1 MGDLLDRTGEKDLIL
16 GRRHRASA
24 ERSSWP
30 GSKRWLK
37 SILICLVILL
47 NGLLVY
53 QLAQANIDGK
63 RATTLTTTPL
73 PGSSS
78 APVLTGWGGIQLNEA
93 GTALERLFR
102 ASQPHGSTPMRASA
116 RPPCSFARPDGSNS
130 ATLCPRPL

>member
-1 MGDLLDRTGEKDLIL
+1 MGDLLDRTGEKDLSL

-93 GTALERLFR
+93 GEIGKAHGWNPVTATTRIA
-102 ASQPHGSTPMRASA
+102 ASS
-116 RPPCSFARPDGSNS
+116 
-130 ATLCPRPL
+130 LK

>member
-1 MGDLLDRTGEKDLIL
+1 MGDLLDRPGEKDLSL

-37 SILICLVILL
+37 SILICLAILL
-47 NGLLVY
+47 NGLLVH

-78 APVLTGWGGIQLNEA
+78 APVLTGWGGIQLNQA
-93 GTALERLFR
+93 GVAIGARIAPF
-102 ASQPHGSTPMRASA
+102 PTPGQE
-116 RPPCSFARPDGSNS
+116 PQ
-130 ATLCPRPL
+130 